1 MIIRLIFL
9 ALFSICIIQSKED
22 QNPPPPVLDLRDFR
36 GVIDGV
42 TINDIDGLL
51 PDKGEGNI
59 ALSEDQIN
67 QIKEKAKNFI
77 PNPLSEND
85 FIVFKTNFGLMKFK
99 LYSNESPINCLNFKK
114 LANSTFY
121 DKTLFHN
128 VIPRFIVQGGDILSR
143 NYDPDDDGFGG
154 PGWTVVSEVNNL
166 KHQKGTL
173 SMVRSPSD
181 VNSAGSQFF
190 ISLSDNKTLDNNYTI
205 IGQLIEGEHVL
216 SRIGKIPS
224 ENTQAKLACKV
235 SIPDGEDP
243 KNWVELIDPIS
254 KNIIYSKIP
263 NNQDRDIYIEEMNK
277 MLYNLYKPG
286 ISIIIDSIRV
296 INEKNIN
303 K

>member
-9 ALFSICIIQSKED
+9 VLFSICIIQSKED
-22 QNPPPPVLDLRDFR
+22 ENPPPVLDLRDFR

-114 LANSTFY
+114 LANSKFY

-154 PGWTVVSEVNNL
+154 PGWTVVSEVNHL

-173 SMVRSPSD
+173 SMVRSPND

-235 SIPDGEDP
+235 SIPDEEDP

-277 MLYNLYKPG
+277 MLHNLYKPG